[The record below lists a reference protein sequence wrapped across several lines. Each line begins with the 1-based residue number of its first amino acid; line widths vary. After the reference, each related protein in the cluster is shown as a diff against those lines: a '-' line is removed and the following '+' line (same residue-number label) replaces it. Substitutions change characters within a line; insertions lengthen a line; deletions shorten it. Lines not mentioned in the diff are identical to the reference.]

1 MLRRTLTTLRLPLA
15 TSALAAALLS
25 AAALGACG
33 KGSDDGLVKAPPPP
47 PIAVTTVTAGEEN
60 TPDVMTLTG
69 TAIADE
75 RSEITADTQ
84 GKVLAVMVEIGQ
96 KVKMGDPLLR
106 LDTRSAALGAREA
119 QANLAAARAQRQLA
133 DDECKRAQTLLEKG
147 AITKSQYEREQTSC
161 TAALQQV
168 TAAEARTALIVKG
181 VADGIVRAPF
191 TGEVSAKTVSSGEW
205 VNPGKPL
212 LTLIDV
218 DPLKVQLSV
227 PETLVSKVAVGQ
239 KIELHAVAFPG
250 KIFTAKLT
258 RLGGEI
264 SSTARSMTAEAA
276 VDPGSTLVPGMFVEA
291 RVVIGETVRPVVPET
306 AIVRRGKSW
315 RVFVITDKN
324 TLEERVIQRG
334 ADPRDGFISI
344 VAGVKKGER
353 LVSPIDEKTVDGAT
367 VRVSGEAPPAA
378 PTAENPPAV
387 QPPPA
392 EAAPAAPA
400 APQTGAPKAAA
411 APKAAPASTAAKTQ

>member
-1 MLRRTLTTLRLPLA
+1 MLRSNLVTLRP
-15 TSALAAALLS
+15 SQPLAAALL
-25 AAALGACG
+25 ALVAFTGACK
-33 KGSDDGLVKAPPPP
+33 KGASDAPVKAPPPP
-47 PIAVTTVTAGEEN
+47 PIDVTSVSAVEEN

-69 TAIADE
+69 TAVADE

-84 GKVLAVMVEIGQ
+84 GKVLAVMVERGQ

-133 DDECKRAQTLLEKG
+133 DDECKRAQTLFEKG

-168 TAAEARTALIVKG
+168 AAAEARTALIVKG

-191 TGEVSAKTVSSGEW
+191 TGEVSAKNVASGEW

-218 DPLKVQLSV
+218 DPLRVELSV

-239 KIELHAVAFPG
+239 KVELHAVAFPG
-250 KIFTAKLT
+250 KSFSAKIT

-264 SSTARSMTAEAA
+264 TAQARSLTAEAA
-276 VDPGSTLVPGMFVEA
+276 VDPGSTLVPGMFVEG
-291 RVVIGETVRPVVPET
+291 RVVIGETPRPVVPES

-315 RVFVITDKN
+315 RAFVITNKN
-324 TLEERVIQRG
+324 VVEERVIQRG
-334 ADPRDGFISI
+334 ADPRAGFVSI
-344 VAGVKKGER
+344 AAGVKK
-353 LVSPIDEKTVDGAT
+353 DEKLVAPISDKILDGVS
-367 VRVSGEAPPAA
+367 VRVSGGAAA
-378 PTAENPPAV
+378 PSAE
-387 QPPPA
+387 
-392 EAAPAAPA
+392 APAAPA
-400 APQTGAPKAAA
+400 PAVPAAPAPAAKQPAPTKAAA
-411 APKAAPASTAAKTQ
+411 K